1 MDEPFKRI
9 RMDIVGPLPRSSSGK
24 RFILVYATRHPEA
37 IALRTVDAN
46 PAAEELLRVFTRVG
60 IPEEILTDKEANFT
74 SQLLAEVYRLLQIKP
89 IRTTP
94 YHPQTDGFVERFSH
108 TLKSMLRK
116 AANEDGKD
124 WDRLLPYLLFAY
136 REVPQ
141 ASTGFSPFE
150 ILYGHRVR
158 GPFDILRESWKAS
171 KKSSESI
178 VSYVLNM
185 QERLAKLRYIL
196 HENLAGA
203 QALQKHSTIVTP
215 ESARGPNVGTPSHKH
230 Q

>member
-9 RMDIVGPLPRSSSGK
+9 AMDIVGPLPRSSSRK
-24 RFILVYATRHPEA
+24 RLILVYATRHPEA

-46 PAAEELLRVFTRVG
+46 PVAEELLRVFALRTVDANPVAEELLRVFARVG
-60 IPEEILTDKEANFT
+60 IPEEILTDKGAKFT

-94 YHPQTDGFVERFSH
+94 YHPQTDGLVERFSH

-150 ILYGHRVR
+150 LLYGHRVR

-185 QERLAKLRYIL
+185 QERLAKLRYIV

-203 QALQKHSTIVTP
+203 QALQKT
-215 ESARGPNVGTPSHKH
+215 
-230 Q
+230 